1 MASSRTPVSPEAC
14 SPSRPA
20 GTTTT
25 TALAAPTATTATLS
39 AAVPRARDSAGLPLS
54 GLPLSGGT
62 ANRGR
67 VVRVGDTVVRP
78 TAPCWPATHALLRH
92 LDAAGFSGAP
102 RVLTAGPVTE
112 TLTYIA
118 GRAAVPPLTEDVLTD
133 EALVSVADLLHRYH
147 RAAASFDPSGYAWPR
162 PVPARYRTG
171 LVSHND
177 VYPANVVFRD
187 GRAVAL
193 IDFDLAGPGSA
204 VWDFAAAARL
214 FVPLLDEAD
223 VADSRGGRALD
234 RFRVFLAASGLT
246 RAERL
251 LVVEALVANHDWT
264 YAIVTEAAAAGHAG
278 FADHWRAVGP
288 SAARA
293 RRWCE
298 RNRRALA
305 AVARRSGLSECKEC
319 DILLRINLLSEQ
331 QLHQWCWPATTARP
345 GFH

>member
-1 MASSRTPVSPEAC
+1 MASSRTPVSPVAC
-14 SPSRPA
+14 SPSR
-20 GTTTT
+20 
-25 TALAAPTATTATLS
+25 TAATAATPATLS
-39 AAVPRARDSAGLPLS
+39 AAVPRARDDDGRPPADLPPAGLL
-54 GLPLSGGT
+54 LSGGT

-92 LDAAGFSGAP
+92 LAAAGFSGAP

-133 EALVSVADLLHRYH
+133 EALISVADLLRSYH
-147 RAAASFDPSGYAWPR
+147 RAVASFDPSGYAWPR

-204 VWDFAAAARL
+204 AWDFAAAARL
-214 FVPLLDEAD
+214 FVPLLDAAD
-223 VADSRGGRALD
+223 VTDSRRGRALD
-234 RFRVFLAASGLT
+234 RFRVFLAASGLA

-251 LVVEALVANHDWT
+251 LVAEALVANHDWT
-264 YAIVTEAAAAGHAG
+264 YAIVAEAAAAGHAG
-278 FADHWRAVGP
+278 FADHWRAVAP
-288 SAARA
+288 VAARA

-298 RNRRALA
+298 RNRRALVA
-305 AVARRSGLSECKEC
+305 AAG
-319 DILLRINLLSEQ
+319 
-331 QLHQWCWPATTARP
+331 AA
-345 GFH
+345 G

>member
-1 MASSRTPVSPEAC
+1 MASSRTPVSPGAC
-14 SPSRPA
+14 SPLRPA
-20 GTTTT
+20 
-25 TALAAPTATTATLS
+25 AATSAAA
-39 AAVPRARDSAGLPLS
+39 AAVPRARDGDDRQPA

-67 VVRVGDTVVRP
+67 VVRVGETVVRP

-92 LDAAGFSGAP
+92 LAAAGFSGAP

-133 EALVSVADLLHRYH
+133 EALVSVGGLLRRYH
-147 RAAASFDPSGYAWPR
+147 RASGYTWPR
-162 PVPARYRTG
+162 QVPARYRTG

-187 GRAVAL
+187 GLAVAL

-204 VWDFAAAARL
+204 AWDFAAAARL

-223 VADSRGGRALD
+223 VTDSRQGRALE
-234 RFRVFLAASGLT
+234 RFAIFLAASGLPRT
-246 RAERL
+246 ERL
-251 LVVEALVANHDWT
+251 LVAEALVANHDWT
-264 YAIVTEAAAAGHAG
+264 YAIVTDAAAAGHAG
-278 FADHWRAVGP
+278 FADHWRAVAP
-288 SAARA
+288 AAARA

-305 AVARRSGLSECKEC
+305 AVAG
-319 DILLRINLLSEQ
+319 
-331 QLHQWCWPATTARP
+331 
-345 GFH
+345 